1 MSQVALT
8 FSLVDYF
15 PPNFNFSEFS
25 FIISSESRTFEQELS
40 FLSKN
45 KITHKFLI
53 PRKDVKYSIKVTK
66 KNSLIGISEI
76 TIPSYI
82 FQKREKNC
90 DKSCIIN
97 MTDSVKRVLF
107 GNISSDNII
116 KIEIHC
122 ELEYKEKEKNTN
134 SRMNY
139 STNTNKKNNKGMKNL
154 KDIRSSGTFS
164 HKNILENKKNGI
176 NSNIKKQYSNSKASS
191 NNNVRSPKISRPKA
205 PIFNNSSF
213 TSKDSNKIKD
223 TKNKTKKEKG
233 EKINDLNNKKEIKE
247 NKEIKEIKEIKE
259 KNEMNIDTINNESL
273 IDDELNKDI
282 NEKNE
287 DFEYYI
293 NNFKENHPLEK
304 LDSMNDIHQ
313 LSEYT
318 KNSLLELIEYQI
330 QFYSLLKNGYNRKNK
345 LNNLM
350 VQYNEKFR
358 NTKKEIN
365 KMDEMKDICEIKSE
379 ILDKNKLNNEKNIL
393 SMKINELNNFKI
405 INEGNCK
412 EKLNNQQNKE
422 NEESINKIMEK
433 GKNVLIKV
441 LKHCFDKYG
450 PINKIFTMTNSTEPE
465 RINIMKLANKYNL
478 PLTSEIK
485 EEEEVSNNE
494 KNEEKEEKE
503 EKEATI
509 KQEEEKDNDI
519 DKNTFEIKDEQPEII
534 DNNNDNENITNEVE
548 KEQQKEEPEKNIFEG
563 KITKWE
569 YVSTEKPDK
578 IDKKLELYLKYF
590 YSKRSFP
597 VVIFK
602 KTSTNNYEYGKQKV
616 MIKIEGDTIRV
627 RYLGGYI
634 ILDKF
639 IELNAANEEK
649 KLKKINEKNNSA
661 SSTSRKKEIN
671 QKKKNK

>member
-8 FSLVDYF
+8 FSIVDYF
-15 PPNFNFSEFS
+15 PPNFNFAEFS
-25 FIISSESRTFEQELS
+25 FIISSESRNFEQEIS

-45 KITHKFLI
+45 KICHKFLI

-76 TIPSYI
+76 SIPSYI
-82 FQKREKNC
+82 FQKREKNY
-90 DKSCIIN
+90 DKSCLIN

-107 GNISSDNII
+107 GNTSSDNIL
-116 KIEIHC
+116 KIDIHC

-134 SRMNY
+134 SKINY

-154 KDIRSSGTFS
+154 KDLRSSGTFS
-164 HKNILENKKNGI
+164 HKNILENKKNGL
-176 NSNIKKQYSNSKASS
+176 NSNIKKQYSNSKATSSS
-191 NNNVRSPKISRPKA
+191 NNNVRSPKIMRPKA
-205 PIFNNSSF
+205 PLFNNSSF

-223 TKNKTKKEKG
+223 NKNKTKKEKG
-233 EKINDLNNKKEIKE
+233 EKLNDINNKKEKKEIKE
-247 NKEIKEIKEIKE
+247 LKEKKE
-259 KNEMNIDTINNESL
+259 KNEMNNDKINNESV

-287 DFEYYI
+287 EFENYI

-304 LDSMNDIHQ
+304 LDSMNDVYQ

-318 KNSLLELIEYQI
+318 KNSLLELLEYQI

-350 VQYNEKFR
+350 LQYNEKFR

-365 KMDEMKDICEIKSE
+365 KIDEMIDICEIKSE

-393 SMKINELNNFKI
+393 SIKVNELDNFKI
-405 INEGNCK
+405 INKGNTK
-412 EKLNNQQNKE
+412 ENLKNNQNKE
-422 NEESINKIMEK
+422 NKENNNQIMEK
-433 GKNVLIKV
+433 GKNVLIKI

-465 RINIMKLANKYNL
+465 RINITKLSNKYNL

-503 EKEATI
+503 ETSL
-509 KQEEEKDNDI
+509 KQEEEKDNNI
-519 DKNTFEIKDEQPEII
+519 EKHTFDIKDEQPENI
-534 DNNNDNENITNEVE
+534 DINNNNDNITNEVE

-597 VVIFK
+597 VIIFK

-661 SSTSRKKEIN
+661 SSTNRKKEIN
-671 QKKKNK
+671 QKKKK